1 MGLPA
6 MARCTFSSASAA
18 AKMLSS
24 EAPTGT
30 SMVARSLPSTLTA
43 RIFSYEVKPSFTVAN
58 EAQISAPPAV
68 SFDKPAPAASR

>member
-1 MGLPA
+1 MRFRIGLPA

-30 SMVARSLPSTLTA
+30 SMVARSLPSTCTA
-43 RIFSYEVKPSFTVAN
+43 KVTL
-58 EAQISAPPAV
+58 SATSSAG
-68 SFDKPAPAASR
+68 SASGQGSSATRSA

>member
-1 MGLPA
+1 MRFRIGLPA

-30 SMVARSLPSTLTA
+30 SMVAAALEGARGIGIELDPTYLAVARERMASLG
-43 RIFSYEVKPSFTVAN
+43 VG
-58 EAQISAPPAV
+58 
-68 SFDKPAPAASR
+68 AAID